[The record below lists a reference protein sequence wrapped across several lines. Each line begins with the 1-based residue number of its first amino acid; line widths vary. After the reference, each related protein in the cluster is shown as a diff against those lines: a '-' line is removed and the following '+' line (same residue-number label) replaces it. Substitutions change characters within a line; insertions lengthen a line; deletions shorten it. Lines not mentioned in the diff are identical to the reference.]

1 MASLFKKKTMDPL
14 IESTK
19 QAEALLRLHGAFL
32 DAQQAR
38 DDFFVAFFTSTP
50 FIVGLVTVVFILPLI
65 EAVLKKL
72 GLPGISGGVYCV
84 GRVIASGTYWIG
96 NKVYRA
102 LDFLRDFFR
111 DYLEHM
117 YNVLVALLSL
127 VWNPTYA
134 FFAGVAGSVA
144 ELYDSLSE
152 FIAKWGSHPPTEP
165 KKRDPAER
173 AAYERDFIAKMRREG
188 VTNAEEV
195 LHGGPRPSRRTA
207 RSATSAPASAS
218 ADDSE

>member
-1 MASLFKKKTMDPL
+1 MGRTIKNLAVAH
-14 IESTK
+14 EAATK
-19 QAEALLRLHGAFL
+19 HRDQLEQAD
-32 DAQQAR
+32 DAVA
-38 DDFFVAFFTSTP
+38 AFFTSTP
-50 FIVGLVTVVFILPLI
+50 FIVGVVTVVFVLPLI

-72 GLPGISGGVYCV
+72 GLPGISDGVYWI

-102 LDFLRDFFR
+102 FDFLRDFFR

-152 FIAKWGSHPPTEP
+152 YIAKWTTVIPSDKP

-173 AAYERDFIAKMRREG
+173 AAYQRDIVATLHREG
-188 VTNAEEV
+188 INVTEED
-195 LHGGPRPSRRTA
+195 LRKSPRAFRRTA

-218 ADDSE
+218 TDDSE